1 MNAPPFLKVKEFP
14 SIQEGEIRKVSTCLL
29 VLEFVNCYQRMHLRC
44 TDFTSNPQ
52 NGQIA
57 YKQNNLDV
65 PPDQLISFPMLER
78 EFDSLNKSYQEFYN
92 EDFDLV
98 NAYGDN
104 KYLDV
109 SDRLIVITVNL
120 TLRLYKGCLE
130 PYLYDPDLV
139 ELKACDTNDK
149 PVVLDLF
156 EEIRSRKEYFK
167 SVEHLAKTMI
177 PEDLRL
183 ECSAIAKKE
192 SELIS
197 IEDYIVDIEFSDDD
211 DELDTSVVIPDTRRV
226 YSVSE
231 IKKMPMCLDETP
243 YLVNAKICGTFPDD
257 WIYLATRML
266 TPQQIPIRDLELI
279 VADVDVDEE
288 TILDEQNS
296 TSVFVGCENLLKL
309 TGCKSQKQFYG
320 NVSRA
325 KLRFAGKMGTPIQ
338 LEIMKDKKAINSDTL
353 KVVWS
358 LVQIVS

>member
-14 SIQEGEIRKVSTCLL
+14 FIEEGEVRKVSTCLL
-29 VLEFVNCYQRMHLRC
+29 VLEFVKCYQRMHVRC
-44 TDFTSNPQ
+44 TDFTGNPQ
-52 NGQIA
+52 NGQLT

-65 PPDQLISFPMLER
+65 TPDQLISFPMLER

-98 NAYGDN
+98 DAYGDN
-104 KYLDV
+104 EYLDV

-139 ELKACDTNDK
+139 EINACDTNEK
-149 PVVLDLF
+149 PLVLDLF
-156 EEIRSRKEYFK
+156 EEIKSRKEYLK
-167 SVEHLAKTMI
+167 SVEHLAKTMM
-177 PEDLRL
+177 PEDLTL
-183 ECSAIAKKE
+183 ESSTIAKKE
-192 SELIS
+192 PELIY
-197 IEDYIVDIEFSDDD
+197 IDDRIVDIEFTDDD
-211 DELDTSVVIPDTRRV
+211 DECDSSVVIPDTPRV

-231 IKKMPMCLDETP
+231 IKQMPMSLDKTP

-266 TPQQIPIRDLELI
+266 TSQQVPIRDLELI
-279 VADVDVDEE
+279 VADADVDEE
-288 TILDEQNS
+288 TLLDERNS
-296 TSVFVGCENLLKL
+296 TSIFVGWEKLLKL
-309 TGCKSQKQFYG
+309 TGCKSQKQLYS
-320 NVSRA
+320 NVSSA
-325 KLRFAGKMGTPIQ
+325 KLRFAGKMGFPIR
-338 LEIMKDKKAINSDTL
+338 LEIMKDKKAINSDTQ